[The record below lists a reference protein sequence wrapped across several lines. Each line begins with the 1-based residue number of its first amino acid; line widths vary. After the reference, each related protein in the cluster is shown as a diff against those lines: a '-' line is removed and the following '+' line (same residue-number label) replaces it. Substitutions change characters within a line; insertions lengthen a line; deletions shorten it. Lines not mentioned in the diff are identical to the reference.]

1 MKLEQINKFESVLFK
16 NNISEINRIFSSEV
30 FFKIDLTN
38 SEFWKEFLDY
48 LFLNLKTKNFSKEK
62 LKRGINLNITDT
74 KDNIRNYIISEYK
87 ENECIEIAHINSDQ
101 TILTKI
107 FIRTKNKNERYPTN
121 IWYLES
127 QRTLN
132 EISKREHKK
141 LQSTFN
147 AKIINKVILL
157 KDYLLNKVRD
167 IK

>member
-16 NNISEINRIFSSEV
+16 NNISEINRVFSSEV

-38 SEFWKEFLDY
+38 SEFWEEFLEY
-48 LFLNLKTKNFSKEK
+48 LFLNLKTKNFKKEK
-62 LKRGINLNITDT
+62 LKKGINLNIADT
-74 KDNIRNYIISEYK
+74 KENIRNYIITEYK
-87 ENECIEIAHINSDQ
+87 EGECLEIANINSNQ

-107 FIRTKNKNERYPTN
+107 FIRTKNNSRKYPTN

-132 EISKREHKK
+132 EISKKEHKK
-141 LQSTFN
+141 LQSAFN
-147 AKIINKVILL
+147 SKIINKVILL